1 LGLWVSYG
9 IIKSF
14 QGTIKVNSNIDHG
27 TTFTIKLPVE
37 NK

>member
-1 LGLWVSYG
+1 LWVSYG

-14 QGTIKVNSNIDHG
+14 QGKLEVQSNSGLG

-37 NK
+37 K